1 MKYAVQQKS
10 GKRRMGAVDG
20 TISDVNSTI
29 PVLFYGQEK
38 DVLSTI

>member
-1 MKYAVQQKS
+1 VQQKS

-29 PVLFYGQEK
+29 PVLFYCSEK
-38 DVLSTI
+38 DVSDTF